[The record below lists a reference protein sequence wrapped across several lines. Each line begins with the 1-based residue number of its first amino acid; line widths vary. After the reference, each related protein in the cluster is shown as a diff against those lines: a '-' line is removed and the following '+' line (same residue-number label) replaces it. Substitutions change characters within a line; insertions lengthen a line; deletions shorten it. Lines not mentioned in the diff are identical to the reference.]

1 MRIDFITVLPE
12 IVKPVLQTGMMK
24 RAVDKG
30 LCEFTVYDLRDFSQ
44 LKTHHIDDTPYGGGA
59 GMVLSPDPLFRCI
72 EHCQSLHSYDEIIF
86 LTPDGEPLSQPLANS
101 LSLSKN
107 LLLIS
112 GRYKGIDQ
120 RVRDTFVTKNI
131 SIGDYVLTGGELPSL
146 VLADALIRLIPGVIS
161 DAESSLSDS
170 FQENFLDAPHYTKP
184 ANYRGLEVPPVLLSG
199 NHALINEWKLEQSLE
214 KTKRI
219 RPDLLEKKL

>member
-1 MRIDFITVLPE
+1 MRIDFITVLPD
-12 IVKPVLQTGMMK
+12 IVTPVLQTGMMK

-30 LCEFTVYDLRDFSQ
+30 LCEYSVYDLHDFSQ
-44 LKTHHIDDTPYGGGA
+44 LKTQHIDDTPYGGGA

-72 EHCQSLHSYDEIIF
+72 EHCQSLHTYDEIIF
-86 LTPDGEPLSQPLANS
+86 LTPDGEQLTQTLANT

-120 RVRDTFVTKNI
+120 RVRDTFVTKEI

-146 VLADALIRLIPGVIS
+146 IVADAIIRLIPGVIS
-161 DAESSLSDS
+161 DSESSLSDS
-170 FQENFLDAPHYTKP
+170 FQDNLLDAPYYTKP
-184 ANYRGLEVPPVLLSG
+184 AVYRDMEVPSVLLSG
-199 NHALINEWKLEQSLE
+199 NHKLIEEWKHQQSIE
-214 KTKRI
+214 KTKLR
-219 RPDLLEKKL
+219 RPDLLEKK

>member
-1 MRIDFITVLPE
+1 MRIDFITVLPD
-12 IVKPVLQTGMMK
+12 IVTPVLHTGMMK

-30 LCEFTVYDLRDFSQ
+30 LCEYSVYDLHDFSQ
-44 LKTHHIDDTPYGGGA
+44 LKTQHIDDTPYGGGA

-72 EHCQSLHSYDEIIF
+72 EHCQSLHTYDEIIF
-86 LTPDGEPLSQPLANS
+86 LTPDGEQLTQTLANT

-120 RVRDTFVTKNI
+120 RVRDTFVTKEI

-146 VLADALIRLIPGVIS
+146 IVADAIIRLIPGVIS
-161 DAESSLSDS
+161 DSESSLSDS
-170 FQENFLDAPHYTKP
+170 FQDNLLDAPYYTKP
-184 ANYRGLEVPPVLLSG
+184 AVYRDMEVPSVLLSG
-199 NHALINEWKLEQSLE
+199 NHKLIEEWKHQQSIE
-214 KTKRI
+214 KTKLR
-219 RPDLLEKKL
+219 RPDLLEKK

>member
-1 MRIDFITVLPE
+1 MRIDFITVLPD
-12 IVKPVLQTGMMK
+12 IVSPVLQTGMMK

-30 LCEFTVYDLRDFSQ
+30 LCEYSVYDLHDFSQ
-44 LKTHHIDDTPYGGGA
+44 LKTQHIDDTPYGGGA

-72 EHCQSLHSYDEIIF
+72 EHCKSLHTYDEIIF
-86 LTPDGEPLSQPLANS
+86 LTPDGEQLTQTLANT

-120 RVRDTFVTKNI
+120 RVRDTFVTKEI

-146 VLADALIRLIPGVIS
+146 IVADAIIRLIPGVIS
-161 DAESSLSDS
+161 DSESSLSDS
-170 FQENFLDAPHYTKP
+170 FQDNLLDAPYYTKP
-184 ANYRGLEVPPVLLSG
+184 ATYRDMEVPSVLLSG
-199 NHALINEWKLEQSLE
+199 NHKLIEEWKFQQSLE
-214 KTKRI
+214 KTKLR
-219 RPDLLEKKL
+219 RPDLLEKK

>member
-1 MRIDFITVLPE
+1 MRIDFITVLPD
-12 IVKPVLQTGMMK
+12 IVSPVLQTGMMK

-30 LCEFTVYDLRDFSQ
+30 LCEFSVYDLHDFSQ
-44 LKTHHIDDTPYGGGA
+44 LKTQHIDDTPYGGGA

-72 EHCQSLHSYDEIIF
+72 EHCQSLHTYDEIIF
-86 LTPDGEPLSQPLANS
+86 LTPDGEQLTQTLANT

-120 RVRDTFVTKNI
+120 RVRDTFVTKEI

-146 VLADALIRLIPGVIS
+146 IVADAIIRLIPGVIS
-161 DAESSLSDS
+161 DSESSLSDS
-170 FQENFLDAPHYTKP
+170 FQDNLLDAPYYTKP
-184 ANYRGLEVPPVLLSG
+184 AVYRDMEVPSVLLSG
-199 NHALINEWKLEQSLE
+199 NHKLIEEWKHQQSIE
-214 KTKRI
+214 KTKLR
-219 RPDLLEKKL
+219 RPDLLEKK

>member
-12 IVKPVLQTGMMK
+12 IVTPVLQTGMMK

-30 LCEFTVYDLRDFSQ
+30 LCEYSVYDLHDFSQ
-44 LKTHHIDDTPYGGGA
+44 LKTQHIDDTPYGGGA

-72 EHCQSLHSYDEIIF
+72 EHCQSLHTYDEIIF
-86 LTPDGEPLSQPLANS
+86 LTPDGEQLTQTLANT

-120 RVRDTFVTKNI
+120 RVRDTFVTKEI

-146 VLADALIRLIPGVIS
+146 IVADAIIRLIPGVIS
-161 DAESSLSDS
+161 DSESSLSDS
-170 FQENFLDAPHYTKP
+170 FQDNLLDAPYYTKP
-184 ANYRGLEVPPVLLSG
+184 AVYRDMEVPSLLLSG
-199 NHALINEWKLEQSLE
+199 NHKLIEEWKHQQSIE
-214 KTKRI
+214 KTKLR
-219 RPDLLEKKL
+219 RPDLLEKK

>member
-1 MRIDFITVLPE
+1 MRIDFITVLPD
-12 IVKPVLQTGMMK
+12 IVSPVLQTGMMK

-30 LCEFTVYDLRDFSQ
+30 LCEFSVYDLHDFSQ
-44 LKTHHIDDTPYGGGA
+44 LKTQHIDDTPYGGGA

-72 EHCQSLHSYDEIIF
+72 EHCQSLHTYDEIIF
-86 LTPDGEPLSQPLANS
+86 LTPDGEQLTQTLANT

-120 RVRDTFVTKNI
+120 RVRDTFVTKEI

-146 VLADALIRLIPGVIS
+146 IVADAIIRLIPGVIS
-161 DAESSLSDS
+161 DSESSLSDS
-170 FQENFLDAPHYTKP
+170 FQDNLLDAPYYTKP
-184 ANYRGLEVPPVLLSG
+184 AVYRDMEVPSVLLSG
-199 NHALINEWKLEQSLE
+199 NHKLIEEWKFQQSLG
-214 KTKRI
+214 KTKLR
-219 RPDLLEKKL
+219 RPDLLEKK

>member
-12 IVKPVLQTGMMK
+12 IVSPVLQTGMMK
-24 RAVDKG
+24 RAVQKG
-30 LCEFTVYDLRDFSQ
+30 LCEFSVYDLHDFSP
-44 LKTHHIDDTPYGGGA
+44 LKTQHIDDTPYGGGA

-72 EHCQSLHSYDEIIF
+72 EHCMSLHTYDEIIF
-86 LTPDGEPLSQPLANS
+86 FSPDGEPLTQPMANS

-120 RVRDTFVTKNI
+120 RVRDQFVTKSI

-146 VLADALIRLIPGVIS
+146 ILADAIIRLIPGVIS
-161 DAESSLSDS
+161 DSESSLTDS
-170 FQENFLDAPHYTKP
+170 FQDNLLDAPHYTKP
-184 ANYRGLEVPPVLLSG
+184 SNYRGLEVPQVLLSG
-199 NHALINEWKLEQSLE
+199 NHSLINEWKLQQSLE
-214 KTKRI
+214 KTKRL
-219 RPDLLEKKL
+219 RPDLLDKKQ

>member
-1 MRIDFITVLPE
+1 MRIDFITVLPD
-12 IVKPVLQTGMMK
+12 IVSPVLQTGMMK

-30 LCEFTVYDLRDFSQ
+30 LCEYSVYDLHDFSQ
-44 LKTHHIDDTPYGGGA
+44 LKTQHIDDTPYGGGA

-72 EHCQSLHSYDEIIF
+72 EHCKSLHTYDEIIF
-86 LTPDGEPLSQPLANS
+86 LTPDGEQLTQTLANT

-120 RVRDTFVTKNI
+120 RVRDTFVTKEI

-146 VLADALIRLIPGVIS
+146 IVADAIIRLIPGVIS
-161 DAESSLSDS
+161 DSESSLSDS
-170 FQENFLDAPHYTKP
+170 FQDNLLDAPYYTKP
-184 ANYRGLEVPPVLLSG
+184 ATYRDMEVPSVLLSG
-199 NHALINEWKLEQSLE
+199 NHKLIEEWKYQQSLE
-214 KTKRI
+214 KTKRR
-219 RPDLLEKKL
+219 RPDLLEKK

>member
-1 MRIDFITVLPE
+1 MRIDFITVLPD
-12 IVKPVLQTGMMK
+12 IVSPVLQTGMMK

-30 LCEFTVYDLRDFSQ
+30 LCEFSVYDLHDFSQ
-44 LKTHHIDDTPYGGGA
+44 LKTQHIDDTPYGGGA

-72 EHCQSLHSYDEIIF
+72 EHCQSLYTYDEIIF
-86 LTPDGEPLSQPLANS
+86 LTPDGEQLTQTVANT

-120 RVRDTFVTKNI
+120 RVRDTFVTKEI

-146 VLADALIRLIPGVIS
+146 IVADAIIRLIPGVIS
-161 DAESSLSDS
+161 DSESSLSDS
-170 FQENFLDAPHYTKP
+170 FQDNLLDAPYYTKP
-184 ANYRGLEVPPVLLSG
+184 STYRDMEVPAVLLSG
-199 NHALINEWKLEQSLE
+199 NHKLIEEWKHQQ
-214 KTKRI
+214 
-219 RPDLLEKKL
+219 